1 MSDYRKH
8 PTRRLGPGQYDGVYG
23 GMNFRITKVRQPKTP
38 YENTRAYTHWVVY
51 VSVENGAFEYNN
63 KLYGAMTKEEAIH
76 DALVYID
83 TYKRREREKVANAI

>member
-23 GMNFRITKVRQPKTP
+23 GMTFRITKVHQPKTL
-38 YENTRAYTHWVVY
+38 YENPKAYTHWVVY
-51 VSVENGAFEYNN
+51 IENAMEFND

-83 TYKRREREKVANAI
+83 AYWSREIRQRKVANAI